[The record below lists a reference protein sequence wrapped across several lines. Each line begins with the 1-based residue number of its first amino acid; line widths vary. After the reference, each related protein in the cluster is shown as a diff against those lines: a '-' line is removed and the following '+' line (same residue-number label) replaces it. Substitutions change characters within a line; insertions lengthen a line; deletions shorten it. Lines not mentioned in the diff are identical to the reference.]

1 MRSTFA
7 VLALVA
13 GLASAL
19 PDEIRPRRV
28 SKDMPCRVT
37 PDVKPEL
44 LVKAPLKPVSNLPD

>member
-19 PDEIRPRRV
+19 PDDIRPRRV
-28 SKDMPCRVT
+28 SKDQPCRVT

-44 LVKAPLKPVSNLPD
+44 KITAPLKPVSNLPD